1 MGGAVQVRRDS
12 RGVYYARLYLGVG
25 PDGRKIQRYKS
36 FPAAKSEAE
45 AQISAAEW
53 AAESTAGGK
62 VASTR
67 LTDMLADY
75 IDMREL
81 NGASPNSVRQWR
93 TFNRRYVA
101 RFLKGARADE
111 LTALDF
117 TRFSG
122 TLLRRG
128 AKDGGGLSPSTV
140 NAVHQFLRGA
150 YKYFATVGLVESNPL
165 PNAVKPAPAAYEAMA
180 LSEPDVAKLSAYLDS
195 AWDFGSGMP
204 PAERAA
210 AFAMWLA
217 LHTGMREGEVAAVRP
232 LDVSFERRFIHVG
245 GTVSTYDMGRAVRPY
260 RKEKPKSGS
269 SRRNVSMVE
278 SELDRVAEFIEWRS
292 SVTDSARKPIAT
304 ADGSFMRPTTLND
317 RFKAACRRLGIDQAA
332 TFHTLRHTHASWCL
346 AHGVD
351 MVTLAERLGHS
362 SPAVTMRV
370 YGHMM
375 AGRDMAAAEAF
386 AGAVGSL

>member
-1 MGGAVQVRRDS
+1 MPGAVQVRRDS
-12 RGVYYARLYLGVG
+12 RGVFYARLYLGTG
-25 PDGRKIQRYKS
+25 PDGRKIQPYKS

-45 AQISAAEW
+45 AEIMAAEW
-53 AAESTAGGK
+53 AAGATSGGR
-62 VASTR
+62 VASAR

-111 LTALDF
+111 LTSLDF

-122 TLLRRG
+122 ALLRRG

-150 YKYFATVGLVESNPL
+150 YKYFATVGLVGSNPL
-165 PNAVKPAPAAYEAMA
+165 PNSVKPAPAAYEAMA
-180 LSEPDVAKLSAYLDS
+180 LCEADVAKLAAYLEGV
-195 AWDFGSGMP
+195 WDFGGGMEP
-204 PAERAA
+204 PERAA

-217 LHTGMREGEVAAVRP
+217 LHTGMREGEVAAARP
-232 LDVSFERRFIHVG
+232 LDVAFSRGFLHVG
-245 GTVSTYDMGRAVRPY
+245 GTVSTYDMGRAVPPY

-269 SRRNVSMVE
+269 SRRNVSMVAG
-278 SELDRVAEFIEWRS
+278 ELARVAGFIEWREG
-292 SVTDSARKPIAT
+292 VTKSQSGPIAT
-304 ADGSFMRPTTLND
+304 ADGSWMRPTSLND
-317 RFKAACRRLGIDQAA
+317 RFKRVCRRLGIDGAA

-386 AGAVGSL
+386 AGAVGRL